1 MSYTKEERHQIAAQ
15 ILKYAREGKI
25 HSYVPR
31 PTYHLDTHYTE
42 SIRPADAVDRAW
54 LEVVA
59 RDVMGEIW
67 HDEEYWTSTGK
78 A

>member
-1 MSYTKEERHQIAAQ
+1 VSYTKEERYQIAAQ

-25 HSYVPR
+25 HSYLPR
-31 PTYHLDTHYTE
+31 PTYHLDTQYTE
-42 SIRPADAVDRAW
+42 SIRPADSVDRAW

-67 HDEEYWTSTGK
+67 HDEEYWTTTGK